1 MSRRMILAGIAAG
14 AGLAAVLTAAYAAA
28 GPSGLVDAACVAAAG
43 VLIAARVRLGG
54 QQPPPVRP
62 WYSRPD
68 PKRRPAVS
76 EADFPAYQKILS
88 QVPGAQAPG
97 PHHERAL
104 RSMLARLAAALDRP
118 QAVAADLGGPSGAA
132 GGPGLD
138 LAALERIVTR
148 LEER

>member
-1 MSRRMILAGIAAG
+1 MSRRMVAAGIAAG
-14 AGLAAVLTAAYAAA
+14 AGLAAVLTAGYAAA
-28 GPSGLVDAACVAAAG
+28 GPSGLVDAASVAAAG
-43 VLIAARVRLGG
+43 VLIAARMRLGG

-62 WYSRPD
+62 GYSRPD
-68 PKRRPAVS
+68 PKRPAVS

-88 QVPGAQAPG
+88 QVPGAQLPG

-104 RSMLARLAAALDRP
+104 RSMLARLATALDRP

-138 LAALERIVTR
+138 LAALERILTR